1 MLDFVPFF
9 WVSLS
14 NFVEESSKE
23 KCIEM
28 CLFYF
33 ILCPLDIVQF
43 TLGYPQKCN
52 SIICPLESSLKQQG
66 SMSYRH
72 CISFTWSSLLRE
84 VFLRQD
90 QEKPWHIYCPA
101 SALLASGISCHFFD
115 TMKTQSNLNV
125 PKHETWILK
134 TLEYINLNMS
144 WKLMDFIF
152 CARLCVFALKSCE
165 FLSQALCKKQN
176 LPSQNCGLIRF
187 CVPSNSQI
195 SSTKQITRTETP
207 IPQVACCGPRARY
220 SNGHWCWSWD
230 PPGSVLLSGKCGES
244 VSGRRA
250 TPWKPNHPLIFR
262 SLWTFLRS

>member
-134 TLEYINLNMS
+134 TLEYINLKHELKTDGLHILRPSVCFCFKIMWIFEPS
-144 WKLMDFIF
+144 LVQKTESSKSKLWIDQI
-152 CARLCVFALKSCE
+152 LC
-165 FLSQALCKKQN
+165 
-176 LPSQNCGLIRF
+176 P
-187 CVPSNSQI
+187 
-195 SSTKQITRTETP
+195 
-207 IPQVACCGPRARY
+207 
-220 SNGHWCWSWD
+220 
-230 PPGSVLLSGKCGES
+230 
-244 VSGRRA
+244 
-250 TPWKPNHPLIFR
+250 
-262 SLWTFLRS
+262 